1 MTGYAT
7 KNSMFE
13 QEILDSYAAQILDAK
28 YKQVDT
34 NGVATN
40 KKYLKVNQCHDL
52 QHVLAKYKDSLMDLL
67 VSSPPKDPH

>member
-40 KKYLKVNQCHDL
+40 QK
-52 QHVLAKYKDSLMDLL
+52 
-67 VSSPPKDPH
+67 